1 MADETIIAGN
11 PAVLRMKFERDGCV
25 VTATALDIGEM
36 PNAAYYHGEYT
47 ILKCGSTMG
56 NVVLTGRLLSINH
69 YGVPDP
75 YTDARTKTYGDPEL
89 AHEAMASFA
98 DAVDKMGRFHAPSVS
113 VPIEDTPFFP
123 VLPQVE
129 TDGDFALRMLRG
141 CYTRT
146 VIYPMSAAWMQRG
159 KVQTSVADAIRLAT
173 LIGGAA

>member
-11 PAVLRMKFERDGCV
+11 PAVLRMMFERDGCK

-98 DAVDKMGRFHAPSVS
+98 AAVNEMGRVAPKG
-113 VPIEDTPFFP
+113 
-123 VLPQVE
+123 E
-129 TDGDFALRMLRG
+129 TQPECPAESDGDFALRMLRG